1 MKPMN
6 ISALQEIQA
15 LIEVL
20 RELEDIDML
29 GNGIGIK
36 IKILNR
42 IDNLLD
48 TL

>member
-1 MKPMN
+1 MGAIN
-6 ISALQEIQA
+6 INALQEIQA

-29 GNGIGIK
+29 GNGISIK
-36 IKILNR
+36 VKILNR
-42 IDNLLD
+42 IDSLLD

>member
-1 MKPMN
+1 MN

-42 IDNLLD
+42 IDSLLD

>member
-1 MKPMN
+1 MRPMN

-15 LIEVL
+15 LIEIL
-20 RELEDIDML
+20 RELEDIDTL

-36 IKILNR
+36 IKIFNR
-42 IDNLLD
+42 IDTLMD

>member
-1 MKPMN
+1 MRPMN

-42 IDNLLD
+42 IDSLLD

>member
-1 MKPMN
+1 MRPMN
-6 ISALQEIQA
+6 VSALQEIQA

-42 IDNLLD
+42 IDSLLD

>member
-1 MKPMN
+1 MN

-15 LIEVL
+15 LIEIL
-20 RELEDIDML
+20 RELEDIDTI

-42 IDNLLD
+42 IEGLIDSL
-48 TL
+48 

>member
-1 MKPMN
+1 MN